1 MLTSSRMTLLE
12 AVQSLALLELAAVS
26 WIHIDLRDE
35 RTLAVFMIALQ
46 LPFVDPALPEELR
59 TGPVRMWP
67 DQKRILVNEVPVE
80 DQIMELHRTRLLGNL
95 EWSYLAPAEG
105 QSAGLWI
112 VKTHAGTR
120 EERLAWIKMLIEIEG
135 WSRLG

>member
-1 MLTSSRMTLLE
+1 MPRQDLSGVRRVLTSSRMTLLE

-35 RTLAVFMIALQ
+35 QTLAVFMIALQ

-67 DQKRILVNEVPVE
+67 DQKRILVNDILVE
-80 DQIMELHRTRLLGNL
+80 DQIRG
-95 EWSYLAPAEG
+95 Y
-105 QSAGLWI
+105 
-112 VKTHAGTR
+112 
-120 EERLAWIKMLIEIEG
+120 
-135 WSRLG
+135 

>member
-1 MLTSSRMTLLE
+1 MTLLE

-26 WIHIDLRDE
+26 WIHIHLVDE
-35 RTLAVFMIALQ
+35 QPLAVFMIALQ

-67 DQKRILVNEVPVE
+67 DQKRILVNDILVE

-95 EWSYLAPAEG
+95 VWFYMAPSEG

-112 VKTHAGTR
+112 IRTHAGTR
-120 EERLAWIKMLIEIEG
+120 EERLAWMRMVIDMEG

>member
-35 RTLAVFMIALQ
+35 QPLAVFMIALQ
-46 LPFVDPALPEELR
+46 LPFVDPALSEELR

-67 DQKRILVNEVPVE
+67 DQKRVLVNDIPVE

-95 EWSYLAPAEG
+95 TWFYMTPAEG
-105 QSAGLWI
+105 ESGRWI
-112 VKTHAGTR
+112 IKTHAGTR
-120 EERLAWIKMLIEIEG
+120 EERLAWMRMVIDMEG